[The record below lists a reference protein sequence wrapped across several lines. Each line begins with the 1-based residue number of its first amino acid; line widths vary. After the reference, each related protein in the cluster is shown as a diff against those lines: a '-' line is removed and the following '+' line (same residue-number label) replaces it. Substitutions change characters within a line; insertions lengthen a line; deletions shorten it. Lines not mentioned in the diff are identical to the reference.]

1 MVGLIKELN
10 RMLGIEIRLSTA
22 FHPQTDRQTEY
33 TNQELEQYLCMFIDH
48 RQEQWPE
55 WLGTVEFTYNNKVS
69 SSTQVLLFRENS
81 GRDPRMG
88 FEMRKK
94 RKYKGAEEFMKRM
107 KEVQKEAQA
116 ALKKAQ
122 REMKKYADKRRSEG
136 EEYKVG
142 DQALLSTK
150 DLKWQM
156 EGMQIEKLVNRYI
169 RLYKVKR
176 VIALNAVELELLGS
190 MRIYLIVNVSR
201 TQRYKEQVGG

>member
-1 MVGLIKELN
+1 M
-10 RMLGIEIRLSTA
+10 S
-22 FHPQTDRQTEY
+22 
-33 TNQELEQYLCMFIDH
+33 
-48 RQEQWPE
+48 
-55 WLGTVEFTYNNKVS
+55 
-69 SSTQVLLFRENS
+69 LFRENS

-142 DQALLSTK
+142 DQVLLSTK
-150 DLKWQM
+150 NLK
-156 EGMQIEKLVNRYI
+156 
-169 RLYKVKR
+169 
-176 VIALNAVELELLGS
+176 
-190 MRIYLIVNVSR
+190 
-201 TQRYKEQVGG
+201 

>member
-1 MVGLIKELN
+1 VVGLIKELN

-69 SSTQVLLFRENS
+69 SSTQVSLFRENS

>member
-1 MVGLIKELN
+1 VVGLIKELN

>member
-69 SSTQVLLFRENS
+69 SSTQVSLFRENS

-190 MRIYLIVNVSR
+190 MRIYLIVNMSR

>member
-69 SSTQVLLFRENS
+69 SSTQVSLFRENS

>member
-1 MVGLIKELN
+1 VVGLIKELN

-69 SSTQVLLFRENS
+69 SSTQVSLFRENS

-190 MRIYLIVNVSR
+190 MRIYLIVNMSR